1 MADRI
6 KGFYKYSLFNFKEN
20 KMDIKFDKLR
30 VGEFCN
36 KLSKEDK
43 KLITKDVLSIGRI
56 MHFSDDN
63 EWVAIPTEVLYE
75 IQKEVLEL
83 LKIKAAKNG
92 N

>member
-1 MADRI
+1 
-6 KGFYKYSLFNFKEN
+6 
-20 KMDIKFDKLR
+20 MDIKFDKLR

-83 LKIKAAKNG
+83 LKIKAAKNRRTV
-92 N
+92 